1 MNPLDQEREIPRPQR
16 RPGHD
21 RDDSRQERE
30 RDYVKEVR
38 PPARDGQHGHR
49 GGRPLH

>member
-1 MNPLDQEREIPRPQR
+1 MNPIENDREALRPAR

-30 RDYVKEVR
+30 RDYVKEVHQSPHHPQENNSR
-38 PPARDGQHGHR
+38 NHTTH
-49 GGRPLH
+49 

>member
-1 MNPLDQEREIPRPQR
+1 MNPLENDREPLRPAR

-30 RDYVKEVR
+30 RDYVKEVHQSPHPVQENDSPNR
-38 PPARDGQHGHR
+38 ITH
-49 GGRPLH
+49 

>member
-1 MNPLDQEREIPRPQR
+1 MNPIDTDHEQPRPAR

-30 RDYVKEVR
+30 RDYVKEVHDTPR
-38 PPARDGQHGHR
+38 QHQQ
-49 GGRPLH
+49 GRERTRTMH